1 MLAMTRARAEVD
13 GTPNELMAR
22 YRSGA
27 EGYTD
32 FPAYDPED
40 LERTVVKRDAVEM
53 QNPGLKKQAKLR
65 SSFS

>member
-27 EGYTD
+27 EGYTGLSRLRSR
-32 FPAYDPED
+32 D